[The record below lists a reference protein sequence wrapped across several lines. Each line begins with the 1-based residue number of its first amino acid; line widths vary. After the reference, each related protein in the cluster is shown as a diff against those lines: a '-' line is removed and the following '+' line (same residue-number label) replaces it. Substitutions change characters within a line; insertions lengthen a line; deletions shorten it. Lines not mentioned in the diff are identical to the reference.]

1 MVRAKHWGA
10 FGLLGL
16 VWGSSFLWIKL
27 ALREVQPF
35 TLVGYRLL
43 FGLVGMALV
52 IIVVRPRFPQDKKTW
67 LILLFLGL
75 SNTALPFVLISWGEQ
90 SIDSA
95 MASILNSTVPLF
107 TLVIAHFTLSD
118 ERITW
123 RRGLGLLLGL
133 VGVRVLIGGSLDFGN
148 MGGRVSGQV
157 AVLAAA
163 VLYAGSAVLARKTL
177 KGVPFTVQAAI
188 PLVSGDI
195 AIWMAAAKLEAPL
208 RLPQLPLTWTALI
221 WLGLLG
227 SCLAYLLYYYLL
239 NAIGPTRVTM
249 VTYVFPVVGVALG
262 VLFLQE
268 QLNWRLLGGGT
279 LVLAGIV
286 IVNRM
291 PGRGEARPS
300 IEENP

>member
-1 MVRAKHWGA
+1 VRVKTWGA

-27 ALREVQPF
+27 ALREVSPF

-52 IIVVRPRFPQDKKTW
+52 IAVARPRFPKNKRVW
-67 LILLFLGL
+67 LILAVLGL
-75 SNTALPFVLISWGEQ
+75 TNTAIPFVLISWGEQ

-107 TLVIAHFTLSD
+107 TLVIAHFALAD

-123 RRGLGLLLGL
+123 KRSLGLLIGLGGVRIL
-133 VGVRVLIGGSLDFGN
+133 VGGDLDLGN

-163 VLYAGSAVLARKTL
+163 VFYAGSAVLARREL
-177 KGVPFTVQAAI
+177 KDVDSIMQATVPLI
-188 PLVSGDI
+188 SGDV
-195 AIWMAAAKLEAPL
+195 AIWAAAAALETPIV
-208 RLPQLPLTWTALI
+208 LPQLPLTWAALI

-227 SCLAYLLYYYLL
+227 SCLAYLLYFYLL
-239 NAIGPTRVTM
+239 KTIGATRSTM
-249 VTYVFPVVGVALG
+249 VTYVFPVVGVVLG
-262 VLFLQE
+262 VMFLQE
-268 QLNWRLLGGGT
+268 QLSWRLLAGGG

-286 IVNRM
+286 IVNRQ
-291 PGRGEARPS
+291 PGSGEA
-300 IEENP
+300 

>member
-1 MVRAKHWGA
+1 VRVKTWGA

-27 ALREVQPF
+27 ALREVSPF

-52 IIVVRPRFPQDKKTW
+52 IAVARPRFPKNKRVW
-67 LILLFLGL
+67 LILAVLGL
-75 SNTALPFVLISWGEQ
+75 TNTAIPFVLISWGEQ

-107 TLVIAHFTLSD
+107 TLVIAHFALAD

-123 RRGLGLLLGL
+123 KRSLGLLIGLGGVRIL
-133 VGVRVLIGGSLDFGN
+133 VGGDLDLGN

-163 VLYAGSAVLARKTL
+163 VFYAGSAVLARREL
-177 KGVPFTVQAAI
+177 KDVDSIMQATVPLI
-188 PLVSGDI
+188 SGDV
-195 AIWMAAAKLEAPL
+195 AIWAAAAALETPIV
-208 RLPQLPLTWTALI
+208 LPQLPLTWAALI

-227 SCLAYLLYYYLL
+227 SCLAYLLYFYLL
-239 NAIGPTRVTM
+239 KTIGATRSTM
-249 VTYVFPVVGVALG
+249 VTYVFPVVGVVLG
-262 VLFLQE
+262 VMFLQE
-268 QLNWRLLGGGT
+268 QLSWRLLTGGG

-286 IVNRM
+286 IVNRQ
-291 PGRGEARPS
+291 PGGGEA
-300 IEENP
+300 

>member
-1 MVRAKHWGA
+1 MSKEYVVRAKTWGA

-27 ALREVQPF
+27 ALREVPPF

-52 IIVVRPRFPQDKKTW
+52 IAVARPRFPRQKRIW
-67 LILLFLGL
+67 LILLLLGL
-75 SNTALPFVLISWGEQ
+75 TNTAIPFVLISWGEQ

-107 TLVIAHFTLSD
+107 TLVIAHFALAD

-123 RRGLGLLLGL
+123 KRSLGLLIGLG
-133 VGVRVLIGGSLDFGN
+133 GVRVLVGGDLALGN
-148 MGGRVSGQV
+148 LGGRISGQV

-163 VLYAGSAVLARKTL
+163 LFYAGSAVLARKTL
-177 KGVPFTVQAAI
+177 KEVDSIMQAAI

-195 AIWMAAAKLEAPL
+195 AIWAAAAGLESPIVV
-208 RLPQLPLTWTALI
+208 PQLPLTWVALV

-227 SCLAYLLYYYLL
+227 SCLAYLLYFYLL
-239 NAIGPTRVTM
+239 KTIGATRSTM
-249 VTYVFPVVGVALG
+249 VTYVFPVVGVVLG

-268 QLNWRLLGGGT
+268 HLSWRLLVGGS

-286 IVNRM
+286 IVNRL
-291 PGRGEARPS
+291 PSGGET
-300 IEENP
+300 